1 MTLVCS
7 LHGYFVLWKTLMP
20 TTLSSRE
27 EQRIREWIVTSVER
41 LDAFTG
47 TVVTVYCHA
56 RLKFPSLVSFN
67 PDSGDL
73 SCHRHI
79 VTPLVQPMIQI

>member
-1 MTLVCS
+1 MTHVCS

-27 EQRIREWIVTSVER
+27 EQRVREGIITSVER
-41 LDAFTG
+41 LDRFPG
-47 TVVTVYCHA
+47 TVIPVYCHA
-56 RLKFPSLVSFN
+56 RLELPSLVSLN
-67 PDSGDL
+67 PDSSDL

-79 VTPLVQPMIQI
+79 VTPLVQPMI